1 MAEEESFKVT
11 DRRGREREFV
21 SAETTPSVA
30 SAQPPSAAP
39 AGVRRE
45 REGQALGG
53 PAADRGPVDLQGL
66 FVMFASSAL
75 INLGEAPDPMSGE
88 RQVDLDQAKEA
99 IDLLL
104 LLREK
109 TEGNRTEHESRL
121 LEQILYDVQMRF
133 VQATRG
139 SARA

>member
-1 MAEEESFKVT
+1 
-11 DRRGREREFV
+11 
-21 SAETTPSVA
+21 
-30 SAQPPSAAP
+30 
-39 AGVRRE
+39 
-45 REGQALGG
+45 
-53 PAADRGPVDLQGL
+53 
-66 FVMFASSAL
+66 MFASSAL
-75 INLGEAPDPMSGE
+75 INLGEAPDPASGE

-133 VQATRG
+133 VQAAKG
-139 SARA
+139 SARTERGLPPE